1 MKKKSCTRAWCGV
14 LAAALVVTST
24 SSVMLA
30 EAAKAPKLN
39 KKTITLRA
47 GAKKQLKVKNLKK
60 KQKVKWKSSKKK
72 IATVSKKGLVRA
84 KKIGITKIVAKVGK
98 KKLVCHVRVLPKKIV
113 IRRPKPM
120 PVATPV
126 RVVTPK
132 PTAIVQPSET
142 TNVSPTM
149 DVTAK
154 PTIAPTVKPT
164 MVPTVKPTT
173 APTATPTASPSS
185 APTTKP
191 TASPSTAPTALP
203 TKMPSAAP
211 LPTPART
218 TTPSPSAAPIV
229 KPTASPSTAPT
240 ATAKPTQTAKPSAT
254 PTATPTATPS
264 AAPQPSATPT
274 ATPTPTQ
281 TAKPSASPIVT
292 PAPTPSAAPQPS
304 ATPTATPTVKPTATP
319 TVKPTATPTVKP
331 TATPTVKPTATPT
344 VKPTATPTVK
354 PTATP
359 TVKPT
364 ATPTVKPTATPTV
377 KPTATPTAKPTATP
391 TAKPTATP
399 TVKPTAT
406 PTVKPTATPTVKPT
420 ATPTAK
426 PTATPTAKPT
436 ATPSGNAGQN
446 VNLNGKKAFTIAGY
460 QLALGLTR
468 DEVNTV
474 LGSLKTDVKRTAK
487 SPQGF
492 DVIAFRAGGNGKNIN
507 DKYSTYILIYLK
519 DDIVVGISGNASSMN
534 FDGAVSYG
542 TSAATLVSNGW
553 VDVDW
558 YKTTAGDAAAY
569 SKDVDNATIIAFAD
583 AYGDDKVYSIQ
594 IFNNAYSIADMTQ
607 CTETTLPMNYSADVL
622 TEMETETFEIL
633 NAYLVNTGVRAVD
646 DKALR
651 KNTKASNVARAY
663 SKEIA
668 DEGCIDAANAERE
681 LALSKAAL
689 KNAGLSFAK
698 WGERI
703 LIGNMDAIGF
713 ANSVIE
719 SERSR
724 DTLIST
730 DYVFCGIGASVYTES
745 AGKAVYY
752 PNMVID
758 FVDRVSAL

>member
-1 MKKKSCTRAWCGV
+1 MHKSLVRRAGGGISGNFHIIGY
-14 LAAALVVTST
+14 ARRGSKG
-24 SSVMLA
+24 
-30 EAAKAPKLN
+30 AKAQQKN
-39 KKTITLRA
+39 DNFARWGKKTA
-47 GAKKQLKVKNLKK
+47 QSEKFKE

-185 APTTKP
+185 APT
-191 TASPSTAPTALP
+191 
-203 TKMPSAAP
+203 
-211 LPTPART
+211 
-218 TTPSPSAAPIV
+218 
-229 KPTASPSTAPT
+229 
-240 ATAKPTQTAKPSAT
+240 
-254 PTATPTATPS
+254 
-264 AAPQPSATPT
+264 
-274 ATPTPTQ
+274 
-281 TAKPSASPIVT
+281 
-292 PAPTPSAAPQPS
+292 
-304 ATPTATPTVKPTATP
+304 ATPTV
-319 TVKPTATPTVKP
+319 
-331 TATPTVKPTATPT
+331 
-344 VKPTATPTVK
+344 
-354 PTATP
+354 
-359 TVKPT
+359 
-364 ATPTVKPTATPTV
+364 
-377 KPTATPTAKPTATP
+377 
-391 TAKPTATP
+391 
-399 TVKPTAT
+399 
-406 PTVKPTATPTVKPT
+406 
-420 ATPTAK
+420 
-426 PTATPTAKPT
+426 KPT

-492 DVIAFRAGGNGKNIN
+492 DVIAFRAGGNDTDKSF
-507 DKYSTYILIYLK
+507 DEKYSTYILIYLK

-534 FDGAVSYG
+534 FDGTVSYG
-542 TSAATLVSNGW
+542 TDAGTLVSNGW

-558 YKTTAGDAAAY
+558 YKTTAGNAAAY

-583 AYGDDKVYSIQ
+583 AYGDNRVYSIQ

-633 NAYLVNTGVRAVD
+633 NAYLVNTGVRDADV
-646 DKALR
+646 KAIR
-651 KNTKASNVARAY
+651 KNTKVSNVARAY

-668 DEGCIDAANAERE
+668 NKGCIDAANAKRE
-681 LALSKAAL
+681 SALSKEAL
-689 KNAGLSFAK
+689 ENAGLSFNN

-703 LIGNMDAIGF
+703 MIGNMDAIGF

-719 SERSR
+719 SNDARN
-724 DTLIST
+724 TLISAN
-730 DYVFCGIGASVYTES
+730 YAICGIGASVYTKS

-758 FVDRVSAL
+758 FIDKISTL